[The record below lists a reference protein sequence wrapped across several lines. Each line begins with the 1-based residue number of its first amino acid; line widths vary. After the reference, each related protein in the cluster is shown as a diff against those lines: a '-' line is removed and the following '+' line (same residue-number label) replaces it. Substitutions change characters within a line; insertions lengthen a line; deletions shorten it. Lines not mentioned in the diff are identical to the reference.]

1 MFGNFSFKRESTFDG
16 WPVDEAG
23 NKIAPAFLQHVAGG
37 KVEIDMTVALLRSYN
52 IPVICE
58 YPNDGEFAKI
68 IMGYA
73 PTGTDIY
80 VPETMLEDA
89 MNIISCDMS
98 EAEEEFAE
106 VE

>member
-1 MFGNFSFKRESTFDG
+1 MTGEFSLKPDAPVQ
-16 WPVDEAG
+16 WPVDEKG
-23 NKIAPAFLQHVAGG
+23 EKIAPAFLEHVSGTR
-37 KVEIDMTVALLRSYN
+37 VDIDMEVTLLKAYG

-73 PTGTDIY
+73 PTGTDIF

-89 MNIISCDMS
+89 KNIISCDMN
-98 EAEEEFAE
+98 EAEERSEE
-106 VE
+106 